1 MNKFPKSEYHIP
13 YSKEEI
19 VPDSEV
25 VYSSIGIE
33 NNVTVPPEIEHLYNE
48 ALLLFQKLV
57 EPKGFFVP
65 IEIEEF
71 NIILEGEGENDGAIP
86 LELITERGVFIALFI
101 ATLGAKVSSK
111 IEELI
116 KEKDY
121 PLGHMLDTIAS
132 RSAENATE
140 IGEKYFQKE
149 IKNNFSLNNQK
160 VLLYSPG
167 YCGWNVTA
175 QKKIFKFLQP
185 EKIGIALNES
195 SLMTPIKSVSGVLI
209 SGERDIHKFRMIYPF
224 CKTCQTYSCR
234 ERIKN

>member
-1 MNKFPKSEYHIP
+1 MNNFLKSEYHIP
-13 YSKEEI
+13 YSIEEI
-19 VPDSEV
+19 VPDSAE

-33 NNVTVPPEIEHLYNE
+33 KDVTVPPEIEYLYNE
-48 ALLLFQKLV
+48 ALQLFQKLV
-57 EPKGFFVP
+57 EPKGFLKP
-65 IEIEEF
+65 IGIEEF
-71 NIILEGEGENDGAIP
+71 KIILEGEGENDGAIP
-86 LELITERGVFIALFI
+86 LELITEKGKFIALFI

-132 RSAENATE
+132 RSAERATE
-140 IGEKYFQKE
+140 IGEEYFLKE
-149 IKNNFSLNNQK
+149 IKNNFSFNNQK
-160 VLLYSPG
+160 ALLYSPG

-175 QKKIFKFLQP
+175 QKKIFKFLSP
-185 EKIGIALNES
+185 EKIGIALNGS

-234 ERIKN
+234 ERIKS